1 MDLRT
6 AVIIAT
12 KGRPH
17 EVSSLLETLALQTV
31 SPDMIIISACDP
43 SDIEQASVARKDV
56 EVLFG
61 TPGLPAQRNRAL
73 FSIRGKCDI
82 VIFFDDDFIPS
93 RYWIENLTILL
104 TTRPDVVC
112 VTGKVLIDGV
122 TIGGLERSEGVS
134 LVREADASKPLA
146 IDGYKVQ
153 NDQSPYGCNMAFR
166 AQSIENLT
174 FDERLVLYGW
184 LEDSDFAFRVGKQR
198 IWTDALWG
206 VHLGSTRAR
215 ASGLSFGY
223 SQVVNPWYLLKKGS
237 MTHFGIFRTISR
249 ALARNAVGSVFE
261 NSHIDR
267 RGRLK
272 GNMIAFKD
280 IVFGRWAPERAAE
293 L

>member
-12 KGRPH
+12 KGRPQ
-17 EVSSLLETLALQTV
+17 EVSSLLDTLALQTV
-31 SPDMIIISACDP
+31 APDMIVISACDP
-43 SDIEQASVARKDV
+43 SDIEQGSVAGKDLD
-56 EVLFG
+56 VLFG

-73 FSIRGKCDI
+73 LSVRGKCDI

-93 RYWIENLTILL
+93 RYWIEHLKILL
-104 TTRPDVVC
+104 TTQPGVVC

-122 TIGGLERSEGVS
+122 TIGGLERSRGAS
-134 LVREADASKPLA
+134 LVQDADNSKQLA
-146 IDGYKVQ
+146 ISDYEVQ

-166 AQSIENLT
+166 ARNIEHLT

-184 LEDSDFAFRVGKQR
+184 LEDSDFAFRVGKKR

-206 VHLGSTRAR
+206 VHLGATRAR

-223 SQVVNPWYLLKKGS
+223 SQIVNPWYLLKKGS
-237 MTHFGIFRTISR
+237 MTHFDIFRTISR
-249 ALARNAVGSVFE
+249 ALVRNAVGSVFE